1 VYFMT
6 LFEDFSNHLPSNKAY
21 VAHELLHGL
30 GSREK
35 GNLLALSRDLC
46 TFNVTSVPLVPL

>member
-1 VYFMT
+1 MT